1 MARAN
6 YGRFHARLGCHKPPV
21 RLHPDRSRAGVN
33 RRMTRLPMKAGACH
47 FDSNRHSNTNTK
59 ANSHVHAHGNP
70 IPIAIT
76 NRYGYTDSKSTAP
89 RVAPLFRQ
97 WWSRPTLI
105 RSLGGFC
112 SRVLPFDYFSTPKL
126 LSPIS

>member
-6 YGRFHARLGCHKPPV
+6 HGRFHARLDCHKPPV
-21 RLHPDRSRAGVN
+21 RLQSRSFARWSQSPYDPVTDKS
-33 RRMTRLPMKAGACH
+33 RACH

-70 IPIAIT
+70 ITIAIT

-89 RVAPLFRQ
+89 RLAPLFRQ
-97 WWSRPTLI
+97 WWSGPTLI